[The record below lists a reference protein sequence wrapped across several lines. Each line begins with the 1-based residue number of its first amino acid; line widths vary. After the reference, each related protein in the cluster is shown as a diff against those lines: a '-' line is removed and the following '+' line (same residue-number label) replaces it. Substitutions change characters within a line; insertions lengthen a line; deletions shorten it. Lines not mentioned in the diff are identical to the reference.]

1 MDGCEVCGR
10 KSDQLFQVSIEGA
23 EMIVCASCGRGKKV
37 TAEFS
42 NREEQKPKII
52 SKKQKEELQIVDN
65 FGSLIKHSRESLG
78 LSHKVLAERINE
90 RESTIIRVEKG
101 EHLPDDRLA
110 RKLEKELGIRLLVQ
124 EAPEGKRFSSSKPDS
139 VTFGD
144 SVVIKGKGKKDKGN

>member
-1 MDGCEVCGR
+1 M
-10 KSDQLFQVSIEGA
+10 
-23 EMIVCASCGRGKKV
+23 
-37 TAEFS
+37 
-42 NREEQKPKII
+42 
-52 SKKQKEELQIVDN
+52 
-65 FGSLIKHSRESLG
+65 
-78 LSHKVLAERINE
+78 AERINE

-101 EHLPDDRLA
+101 ERLPDDRLA